1 MEIKKNKELY
11 EAPSTRVFEV
21 KIEGVIC
28 QSLPEGALQDPN
40 DYGGQDNEES
50 IWNCSYAAC
59 AGCLQQD

>member
-28 QSLPEGALQDPN
+28 QSGLNDPT
-40 DYGGQDNEES
+40 DYIPGDDPFQF
-50 IWNCSYAAC
+50 
-59 AGCLQQD
+59 